1 MNIKGKFLI
10 KILDYD
16 STTRD
21 KKSGSSMIMIIRLL
35 TKIYF
40 FLSTS
45 LFKKI
50 AFVDLIVI
58 KPQKPQARLLGQTS
72 IF

>member
-1 MNIKGKFLI
+1 
-10 KILDYD
+10 
-16 STTRD
+16 
-21 KKSGSSMIMIIRLL
+21 MIMIIRLL